1 MALGKDML
9 DKLKTNKNKDGN
21 EVLLEQ
27 TKGTYIG
34 SAIGLALGLYIGY
47 SRNYSLLFSAF
58 IGATIGGLVTKAF
71 ITKKDDN

>member
-1 MALGKDML
+1 MGYGKDML
-9 DKLKTNKNKDGN
+9 DKLKSNKEKNGN

-58 IGATIGGLVTKAF
+58 IGATIGGLVTRGF
-71 ITKKDDN
+71 ITKKDD